1 MKFAKRLAGM
11 AFLIAI
17 ALGMAAIPEAGSS
30 AAQMAGMQG
39 NEAVGRHHYQ
49 AVPAYHS
56 QLPGGP
62 LPATLSPAQFTQP
75 EVQNAYSIAAGIR
88 KALYQEP
95 CYCHCD
101 RSLGHGSLL
110 DCYVSTHA
118 SVCDICMREAFY
130 TAEQLK
136 KGKKPAQV
144 RDGIVLGAWQQVDLS
159 KYKVYQPVPA
169 KK

>member
-11 AFLIAI
+11 AFLIAM

-30 AAQMAGMQG
+30 AAQMTGIQG
-39 NEAVGRHHYQ
+39 NQ

-56 QLPGGP
+56 QVPGGP

-75 EVQNAYSIAAGIR
+75 EVQNAYAIAARIR

-110 DCYVSTHA
+110 DCYVSAHA

-130 TAEQLK
+130 TSEQLK
-136 KGKKPAQV
+136 KGKKPAQI

-159 KYKVYQPVPA
+159 KYRVYQPVPA